1 MFIEETIYHCKCLYS
16 VFCLLDIYE
25 IICMAN
31 KKQDNYLNY
40 AGQEKPRFD

>member
-1 MFIEETIYHCKCLYS
+1 MFIEETIYHCYVYKYS

-40 AGQEKPRFD
+40 AGQEKTQV